1 MANIRRLLVTILTM
15 LGMIL
20 LNLLKVL
27 VGAPDSN
34 ESMANIRRLLDTIMT
49 IEGVILFNVL
59 KVLVGAPGRNESIAN
74 IRRLS
79 VTVLTMLGMIPL
91 KALVDAPHSNESSL
105 ATVNPVTTI
114 VVDAKEAEKHYE
126 TNDRFSAGTIDF
138 CVPALH
144 WNIGRELIVS
154 SSQLD
159 VLFPFGYP
167 GKANH
172 REAKLTV
179 DNVLKSVAGLLLAK
193 GFFSNQELFF
203 EVLETIAQLSPM
215 FFTGDTVLFA
225 VTVNITR

>member
-91 KALVDAPHSNESSL
+91 KALVDAPYSNESSL
-105 ATVNPVTTI
+105 ATVNPVTT
-114 VVDAKEAEKHYE
+114 VDPLPLSTPQESLRRLTPLFCLRSLSMPKKRENIMRRTTASPLARSTSASRLCIGTLAE
-126 TNDRFSAGTIDF
+126 S
-138 CVPALH
+138 
-144 WNIGRELIVS
+144 
-154 SSQLD
+154 
-159 VLFPFGYP
+159 
-167 GKANH
+167 
-172 REAKLTV
+172 
-179 DNVLKSVAGLLLAK
+179 
-193 GFFSNQELFF
+193 
-203 EVLETIAQLSPM
+203 
-215 FFTGDTVLFA
+215 
-225 VTVNITR
+225 